1 MSQSHRLL
9 EGGRVDRGAP
19 INFTFNNET
28 YQGYRG
34 DTLASALLANGVHL
48 VARSFKY
55 HRPRGIVASGS
66 EEPNALVQLG
76 EGPYSVPN
84 VQATQIALHNGLVAS
99 SVNCWP
105 SVNFD
110 VRAATGLISR
120 FLPPGFYYKTFMWPR
135 KLWPMYEH
143 QLRKAGGYGV
153 SPDEPDPDRYDKHNA
168 HCDVLV
174 VGGGPAGLA
183 AALEAGRSGAR
194 VILADEQ
201 NEFGGSLLGT
211 TDMID
216 NAPAMKWV
224 ASALKELAGMDE
236 VRLLPRSTVAGYF
249 DHNFLTIL
257 ERVADHLDSASAIS
271 PRQRLWRVR
280 AGQVIL
286 ATGAIE
292 RPLVFGNNDRPGVM
306 LASAVSTYLNRYA
319 VKPGKRSVVFTNND
333 AGYQTALDLAGVGGD
348 VAAVVDV
355 RAEPKGELPQRV
367 KKMGIEVL
375 AGHAVVDVRG
385 GRHVRGVDIMRLNG
399 DGVADGSLKKIK
411 CDLLAVSGG
420 WSPVVHLHSQS
431 GGRPRFDEAKACF
444 LPGPPVQA
452 ERSAGSCNGTFS
464 LGECLVE
471 GFTVGAEAALAAGF
485 GDGKPASTIPVT
497 GNVAEEPLH
506 AMWEIPARSDGGGSH
521 KRFVDFQADVT
532 TDDILIAAREGYE
545 SVEHLKRY
553 TTAGMGTDQGK
564 LGNIN
569 VIGILAHT
577 IGTDLMS
584 VGTTT
589 FRPPYTPVTYGAI
602 AGRDLGD
609 MFDPVRK
616 TALHE
621 WHEDAGALF
630 ENVGQW
636 KRPWYYPRPGESM
649 HEAVERECLVVRSA
663 VGIVDASTLGK
674 IDIKGPDSGKFLNRL
689 YINGFAKLAIGRCRY
704 GFMLDENGM
713 VMDDGVTARL
723 GKNHYLMHTTTS
735 GAANVMAW
743 MERWLQTEWP
753 DLKVYLTSVTDHWAT
768 VSLNGPRSRNVL
780 ARLCSDVDL
789 SNDEFQF
796 LSVRT
801 GTVAGVPARIFRV
814 SFGGELSY
822 EINVNANYGRAVWE
836 AAMDA
841 GQGVGIAPYGTEAMH
856 LLRAEKGYVIV
867 GQDSDGSMTPADLG
881 FAGMVSG
888 RKDFLGKRSLSREH
902 TARTDRKQLV
912 GLLTEDPSTVL
923 PEGGQIVEEDATG
936 VPMPMLGH
944 VTSSYRSAKLGRSIA
959 LAMLKDGH
967 RRTGD
972 AVYVPLADGR
982 RVKAHVT
989 DTVFYDPKGERQ
1001 NV

>member
-1 MSQSHRLL
+1 MTQPHRLP
-9 EGGRVDRGAP
+9 EGGRVDRDAP
-19 INFTFNNET
+19 FTFTFNGEK
-28 YQGYRG
+28 YQGFRG

-76 EGPYSVPN
+76 EGAGTTPN
-84 VQATQIALHNGLVAS
+84 IAATQIALYDGLVAS

-105 SVNFD
+105 SVGFD
-110 VRAATGLISR
+110 LRAVTGMFSR

-135 KLWPMYEH
+135 KMWPMYEH

-153 SPDEPDPDRYDKHNA
+153 SPEQPDPDRYDKHNT

-183 AALEAGRSGAR
+183 AALEAGRAGAR

-201 NEFGGSLLGT
+201 SELGGSLLGSSAA
-211 TDMID
+211 ID
-216 NAPAMKWV
+216 GTPAMRWV
-224 ASALKELAGMDE
+224 ASALEELAGMEE

-257 ERVADHLDSASAIS
+257 ERVTDHLGPTDGAT

-280 AGQVIL
+280 AGQVVL

-319 VKPGKRSVVFTNND
+319 VKPGDRLVVFTNND
-333 AGYQTALDLAGVGGD
+333 SGYQAALDMAGEGREVT
-348 VAAVVDV
+348 AVVDV
-355 RAEPKGELPQRV
+355 RPEPDGELPQLARQR
-367 KKMGIEVL
+367 GIQVL
-375 AGHAVVDVRG
+375 AGHAVIDVRG
-385 GRHVRGVDIMRLNG
+385 GKRIKGVEVMRL
-399 DGVADGSLKKIK
+399 DDGSSRRLD

-431 GGRPRFDEAKACF
+431 GGRPHFDESKACF
-444 LPGPPVQA
+444 VPGPAVQA
-452 ERSAGSCNGTFS
+452 ERSAGSCNGAFS
-464 LGECLVE
+464 LGECLAQ
-471 GFTVGAEAALAAGF
+471 GYAAGAEAALAAGF
-485 GDGKPASTIPVT
+485 GDGQHASAPPSTDDVRE
-497 GNVAEEPLH
+497 GPLQT
-506 AMWEIPARSDGGGSH
+506 MWEVPSLSSGGRGP
-521 KRFVDFQADVT
+521 KRFVDLQADVT
-532 TDDILIAAREGYE
+532 TTDITIAAREGYE

-564 LGNIN
+564 LGNVN
-569 VIGILAHT
+569 VIGILAQT
-577 IGTDLMS
+577 VGTDVAS

-589 FRPPYTPVTYGAI
+589 FRPPYTPITYGAI

-621 WHEDAGALF
+621 WHEAAGALF

-636 KRPWYYPRPGESM
+636 KRPWYYPRSGESM
-649 HEAVERECLVVRSA
+649 HEAVERECAAVRSG

-674 IDIKGPDSGKFLNRL
+674 IDIKGPDVGKFLNRM
-689 YINGFAKLAIGRCRY
+689 YINGYAKLAIGRCRY

-723 GKNHYLMHTTTS
+723 GPNHYLMHTTTS
-735 GAANVMAW
+735 GAAHVMGW

-768 VSLNGPRSRNVL
+768 VSINGPHSRKVL

-789 SNDEFQF
+789 SNDVFPF
-796 LSVRT
+796 LSVRM
-801 GTVAGVPARIFRV
+801 GTIMGLPVRIFRV

-841 GQGVGIAPYGTEAMH
+841 GEGFGITPYGTEAMH

-881 FAGMVSG
+881 VGGMVSG
-888 RKDFLGKRSLSREH
+888 RKDFLGKRSLSRED

-912 GLLTEDPSTVL
+912 GLLTEEPSTVL
-923 PEGGQIVEEDATG
+923 PEGGQIVEEDASG
-936 VPMPMLGH
+936 SPMPMLGH
-944 VTSSYRSAKLGRSIA
+944 VTSSYYSGTLGRSIA
-959 LAMLKDGH
+959 LAVVKDGH

-982 RVKAHVT
+982 RIKALISG
-989 DTVFYDPKGERQ
+989 TVFYDPEGERQ